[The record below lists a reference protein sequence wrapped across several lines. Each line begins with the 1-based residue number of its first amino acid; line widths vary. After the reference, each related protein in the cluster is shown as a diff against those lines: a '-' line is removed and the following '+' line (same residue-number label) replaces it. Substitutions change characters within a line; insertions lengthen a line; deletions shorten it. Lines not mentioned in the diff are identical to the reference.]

1 MNDKITSFQTVLD
14 SLLTPGRD
22 FPRRHLQQF
31 SDLGPLERKTL
42 LDVWPRVNLD
52 RKLSLLKGLESL
64 AEKDTLVN
72 FDEFARAVI
81 NDPEA
86 SVRVQ
91 AIRLL
96 SECDDEKLIP
106 VYLDLLKNDPDVSV
120 RAQAAEALNL
130 FTDLGELDEISD
142 EAYAEIKSAL
152 VESAKG
158 ADAVRVRRR
167 ALESLGWSSDPD
179 VVELV
184 ESAFEQEDV
193 EWKVSAVI
201 AMGRSADDRW
211 EDRILRSML
220 DENERIRKAAV
231 EGAGSLALKSARLPL
246 LRMLEEEES
255 DEVISA
261 AIWSLSQ
268 IGGEDVQVFLENML
282 DQTED
287 DDLADFLIEALDN
300 LAFTEDLERF
310 ELMAYD
316 PDDLED
322 LDELDESEETYELDG
337 EDEEE
342 A

>member
-1 MNDKITSFQTVLD
+1 
-14 SLLTPGRD
+14 
-22 FPRRHLQQF
+22 
-31 SDLGPLERKTL
+31 
-42 LDVWPRVNLD
+42 
-52 RKLSLLKGLESL
+52 
-64 AEKDTLVN
+64 
-72 FDEFARAVI
+72 
-81 NDPEA
+81 
-86 SVRVQ
+86 
-91 AIRLL
+91 
-96 SECDDEKLIP
+96 
-106 VYLDLLKNDPDVSV
+106 
-120 RAQAAEALNL
+120 
-130 FTDLGELDEISD
+130 
-142 EAYAEIKSAL
+142 
-152 VESAKG
+152 
-158 ADAVRVRRR
+158 VRRR

-231 EGAGSLALKSARLPL
+231 EGAGLLALKSARLPL

-268 IGGEDVQVFLENML
+268 IGGEDVQIFLENML

-322 LDELDESEETYELDG
+322 LGELDESEETDELDG

-342 A
+342 ES